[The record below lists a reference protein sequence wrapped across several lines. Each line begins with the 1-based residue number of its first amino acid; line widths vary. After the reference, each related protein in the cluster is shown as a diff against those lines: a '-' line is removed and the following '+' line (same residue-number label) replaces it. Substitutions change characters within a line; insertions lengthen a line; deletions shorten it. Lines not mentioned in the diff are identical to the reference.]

1 MSLDGIKAAP
11 IAGSIPSVGIVPD
24 IGHENTHNDD
34 LVELG
39 ETEYAE
45 PYRDVVARPNRT
57 MLKDGDIQ
65 LPKHDASHESLNQA
79 SGGYND
85 DTRNEIKILGGENTE
100 GNDDL
105 PQGDASTDPSMG
117 QPHSVF
123 PRRRRN
129 FIVFMAALC
138 AFISPLSGNIYFPA
152 LNPLSTDLH
161 VEQSLI
167 NLSLTTYLIFQ
178 GLAPTFIGDLADNT
192 GRRPAYIIGFSIYI
206 GACIGLALQ
215 TSYPALLILRAIQ
228 AVGASSTIA
237 LASAVAADV
246 ATAAERGTYMGL
258 VNGGALAG
266 PALGPIIGGILG
278 QFLGWRSI
286 FWFLV
291 ILSGVIMVPLV
302 LAFPETGRNVVGNG
316 SLPPQPW
323 NRDLL
328 SVVRERRAKRDMSEL
343 NLENARA
350 AREALAAKRKLKF
363 PNPLST
369 MRILREKDVALLLFY
384 NCLLYC
390 SYYSVTSS
398 LPYLF
403 KQTYGFDELQVGLSF
418 LPYGIG
424 ALLASLCNGRI
435 LDWRFRKVAK
445 SINFVIVAGRTT
457 DTRHFPLERVRFP
470 IALLLL
476 LIGNSALLCYGWVL
490 QVQVPLAV
498 PLVLLFI
505 IGYCLN
511 GGFNCC
517 SVALVDYCVYF
528 PVHIDARPSTKRSI
542 ESTL

>member
-328 SVVRERRAKRDMSEL
+328 SV
-343 NLENARA
+343 
-350 AREALAAKRKLKF
+350 
-363 PNPLST
+363 
-369 MRILREKDVALLLFY
+369 
-384 NCLLYC
+384 
-390 SYYSVTSS
+390 
-398 LPYLF
+398 
-403 KQTYGFDELQVGLSF
+403 TYGFDELQVGLSF